1 MKMLVV
7 SDSHMYNDI
16 LEHITNKWKNKVDLL
31 VHCGDSSLLPDDP
44 LLKDYDIVVHGN
56 HDEEVFPH
64 YVVYKD
70 IFVTHGND
78 YHVYTGYDELIQA
91 CKENHCTICFHG
103 HTHVPTIQIHE
114 GITFVNPGSAMI
126 NRGSYGYGTYAIV
139 ETEPFNV
146 IYYDSLDHHICNQ
159 EVLEEGM
166 ALLDEF
172 KKIVKN
178 MNKGDS
184 ELSPFKYYFSSNLFL
199 LYSMMN
205 MTSFRSSS
213 GNSDNNL
220 AIFAIL

>member
-1 MKMLVV
+1 MEVLVV

-16 LEHITNKWKNKVDLL
+16 LENITNKWKNKVDLL
-31 VHCGDSSLLPDDP
+31 VHCGDSSLLPNDP

-78 YHVYTGYDELIQA
+78 YHVYAGYDELIKA

-166 ALLDEF
+166 VLLDEF

-178 MNKGDS
+178 MK
-184 ELSPFKYYFSSNLFL
+184 
-199 LYSMMN
+199 
-205 MTSFRSSS
+205 
-213 GNSDNNL
+213 
-220 AIFAIL
+220 

>member
-16 LEHITNKWKNKVDLL
+16 LENITNKWKNKVDLL
-31 VHCGDSSLLPDDP
+31 VHCGDSSLLPDNP

-56 HDEEVFPH
+56 

-78 YHVYTGYDELIQA
+78 YHVYAGYDELIKA

-114 GITFVNPGSAMI
+114 GIIFVNPGSAMI

-139 ETEPFNV
+139 ETEPFHV
-146 IYYDSLDHHICNQ
+146 IYHHICNK

-166 ALLDEF
+166 VLLDEF

-178 MNKGDS
+178 MK
-184 ELSPFKYYFSSNLFL
+184 
-199 LYSMMN
+199 
-205 MTSFRSSS
+205 
-213 GNSDNNL
+213 
-220 AIFAIL
+220 